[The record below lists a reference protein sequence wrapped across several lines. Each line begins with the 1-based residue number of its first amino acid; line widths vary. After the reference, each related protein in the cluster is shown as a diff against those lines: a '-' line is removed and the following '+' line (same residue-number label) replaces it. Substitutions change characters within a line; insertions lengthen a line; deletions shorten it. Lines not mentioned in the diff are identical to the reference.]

1 VCVCVYVCIYL
12 YIYPHFS
19 VDVCRR
25 DREADSVRTRR
36 DRILRGQAP
45 GQQARPKAVR
55 TATHAKA
62 SLQGI
67 TV

>member
-1 VCVCVYVCIYL
+1 MCVCVCVFICIYTL
-12 YIYPHFS
+12 TFS